1 MNYSKKCCHEF
12 RTNDTCFLGKCQR
25 WILMVISL
33 VFMLNGFCQV
43 KSPPDFLTPEYFGCK
58 ENDKL
63 AAYSN
68 GTCMQKAIDYCT
80 QNGIRLKFSPN
91 ARYYLGKGLKLKDF
105 ICIDFNGA
113 TLVASDSIKVLTIT
127 QSDSKRWK
135 GCLRNCRIELANIG
149 KCGIFCPQVS
159 KFHITDCEIASIGK
173 YAVGMNIE
181 HGFEIFVD
189 NVHFEG
195 WDIYSTGI
203 KVTTNDCHF
212 SDCVMIDCYTAID
225 NSGSNFYER
234 MHAWMLP
241 RYIIG
246 STYFRN
252 RTGLTFLNQCFCD
265 TYANAFVIDDI
276 CDMHIAQLKLFH
288 NKDIWKKPYDKINA
302 MVFNFKNVHAAT
314 SSNIYLSDSCIGELF
329 LEGKNRQ
336 VFSNFK
342 NNIQMFNTNY

>member
-1 MNYSKKCCHEF
+1 MKCSKKCCHEY
-12 RTNDTCFLGKCQR
+12 RTKYIFLWDNFYR
-25 WILMVISL
+25 LTLLNISL
-33 VFMLNGFCQV
+33 LFVLNGICQV
-43 KSPPDFLTPEYFGCK
+43 KTSPKILTPEYFGCK
-58 ENDKL
+58 ENDKS

-68 GTCMQKAIDYCT
+68 AACMQKAFDFCS
-80 QNGIRLKFSPN
+80 QNGIKLQFSPN
-91 ARYYLGKGLKLKDF
+91 ARFYLGKGLNLKDF
-105 ICIDFNGA
+105 VCIDFEGA
-113 TLVASDSIKVLTIT
+113 TLVATDTIKVLTIT
-127 QSDSKRWK
+127 QSESKRWK

-149 KCGIFCPQVS
+149 KCGIYCPQVS

-173 YAVGMNIE
+173 YAVGVNIE
-181 HGFEIFVD
+181 HGFEVFVD

-265 TYANAFVIDDI
+265 TYANAFAIDDV
-276 CDMHIAQLKLFH
+276 CEMHIAQLKLYH

-302 MVFNFKNVHAAT
+302 MVFNFKNFHTAT
-314 SSNIYLSDSCIGELF
+314 GSKIYISDSCIGELY
-329 LEGKNRQ
+329 LEGKDRQ
-336 VFSNFK
+336 VFSNIK
-342 NNIQMFNTNY
+342 NKIQIFNTNY